1 MEEIKIACRAA
12 NILPIDSIIEFQ
24 GKLKKITKANM
35 EKLKKSILKNG
46 FTAPIF
52 IWEDAGDNKIL
63 DGHQRL
69 ATLIKMRQEGYDIP
83 LLPVAYIYADD
94 EAEARRKLLAIT
106 SQYGE
111 FDALE
116 LADWLDELDDDI
128 KDTLR
133 FVDEEMIIE
142 SDKNIETSGDDE
154 IPDNIEAVTKLG
166 DLWELGNHRVLCGDS
181 TDAETVARL
190 MDGKKADMVFTD
202 PPYGMSYGGG
212 RAKGDNVL
220 NKKTGGVLIKAHGM
234 IIGDDLKGENLIN
247 LVKDSISLFFN
258 MKKKGGAIYVC
269 FTWRTYSE
277 FENALIQVGAD
288 IKSCIVWDKK
298 SIGLG
303 ISNYRPQHEFIF
315 YCKRQWHGNRAQSD
329 IWSMSRGATGEYVHP
344 TQKPVELIE
353 IALNNS
359 SKIEDIISD
368 AFLGSGTTLIACE
381 KINRICYGMEIDPH
395 YCDVIVY
402 RYRDW
407 CKTNDRTPIIKLNGE
422 DYEL

>member
-1 MEEIKIACRAA
+1 MEKIRITCRAA
-12 NILPIDSIIEFQ
+12 DSLPIDSIIEFQ
-24 GKLKKITKANM
+24 GKLKKITKTNM

-52 IWEDAGDNKIL
+52 IWQDAGDNKIL

-69 ATLIKMRQEGYDIP
+69 ATLIKMRQEGFDIP
-83 LLPVAYIYADD
+83 LLPVAYIEAND
-94 EAEARRKLLAIT
+94 ETEARRKLLAIT

-128 KDTLR
+128 RDTLR
-133 FVDEEMIIE
+133 FVDEEMIIDT
-142 SDKNIETSGDDE
+142 SGPIETVGDDE
-154 IPDNIEAVTKLG
+154 INEDVEKITKLG
-166 DLWELGNHRVLCGDS
+166 DLLELGEHRVLCGDS
-181 TDAETVARL
+181 TDAETVAVL
-190 MDGKKADMVFTD
+190 MGNHKADMVFTD

-212 RAKGDNVL
+212 RAKGDNVI
-220 NKKTGGVLIKAHGM
+220 NNKTGGILIKAHGM
-234 IIGDDLKGENLIN
+234 IIGDDLKGDELIN
-247 LVKDSISLFFN
+247 LVKDSMSLFFKF
-258 MKKKGGAIYVC
+258 KKKGGAGYVC

-277 FENALIQVGAD
+277 FENALNQAGAK

-315 YCKRQWHGNRAQSD
+315 YCKGQWYGNRAQSD
-329 IWSMSRGATGEYVHP
+329 VWYMSRGATGEYVHP

-353 IALNNS
+353 IALQNS
-359 SKIEDIISD
+359 SKVDDIISD
-368 AFLGSGTTLIACE
+368 AFLGSGSTLVACE
-381 KINRICYGMEIDPH
+381 KTNRICYGMELDPH
-395 YCDVIVY
+395 YCDVIVN
-402 RYRDW
+402 RYVDW
-407 CKTNDRTPIIKLNGE
+407 CNNNSKTPAVKLNGE